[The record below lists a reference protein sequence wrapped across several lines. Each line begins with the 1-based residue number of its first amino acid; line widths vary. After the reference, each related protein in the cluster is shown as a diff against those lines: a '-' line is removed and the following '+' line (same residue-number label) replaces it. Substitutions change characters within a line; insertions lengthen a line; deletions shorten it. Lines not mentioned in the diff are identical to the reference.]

1 MIFIKKVTIPH
12 LTGNAKRRAYIYV
25 PDEAKTNFDI
35 RYPVLYMFDG
45 HNVFFDSHATYGK
58 SWGMLEL
65 LQKADIPIIVAAV
78 ECNHGHNNERLSEYS
93 PFDFDFRDVGR
104 IKGQGK
110 KTMDWFT
117 KVFKPF
123 VDRSFPTLPDREY
136 TFISGSSMGGLM
148 TIYALTHYNHI
159 FSRGAALSPAVS
171 FSIKTVEQMIKAG
184 NVKED
189 TVLYM
194 DYGQEEFR
202 HHPEALGH
210 YNRVAAALMKKGVLL
225 NSRVVPKGEHNEAS
239 WEKQIPI
246 FLETLFYG
254 L

>member
-1 MIFIKKVTIPH
+1 MIYIKKVTIPH
-12 LTGNAKRRAYIYV
+12 LTGSAKRRAYIYV
-25 PDEAKTNFDI
+25 PDQAKTNFDI

-58 SWGMLEL
+58 SWGMLEF
-65 LQKADIPIIVAAV
+65 LQQADVPLIVAAV

-93 PFDFDFRDVGR
+93 PFDFTEECFGK

-110 KTMDWFT
+110 KTMDWFC

-123 VDRSFPTLPDREY
+123 VDRSFPTIPDREY
-136 TFISGSSMGGLM
+136 TFIGGSSMGGLM

-171 FSIKTVEQMIKAG
+171 FSIKTVEQMIKSG
-184 NVKED
+184 TVGED
-189 TVLYM
+189 SVLYM

-210 YNRVAAALMKKGVLL
+210 YNRTANALMKKGVLL
-225 NSRVVPKGEHNEAS
+225 NSRVVPKGEHTEAS
-239 WEKQIPI
+239 WEKQLPFIV
-246 FLETLFYG
+246 ETLFYG